1 MTNAAVSEYGAR
13 TEEQAKAKPRPW
25 HRVPTPIVV
34 AVVGVVL
41 GSWLIPALTRQ
52 WDDRQKAN
60 EVRASV
66 AYEAASATAQAL
78 SDAQEASLAG
88 IWKGSSRPST
98 SPAAKEWVVASLRIQ
113 ARLQTYF
120 GRKALERWQLVS
132 RYVST
137 TLSLAYGDA
146 AGVWA
151 EAIGDSRS
159 ASLEAQVLRYWDNRV
174 DASALAA
181 AILAEQRN
189 VTQGIIGTHVRGYST
204 TWHDVVSD
212 LLPGV

>member
-1 MTNAAVSEYGAR
+1 VSNTVVSEHGAR
-13 TEEQAKAKPRPW
+13 AAEQARAKPSPW

-34 AVVGVVL
+34 AVIGIVL
-41 GSWLIPALTRQ
+41 SSWLLPALTRQ

-66 AYEAASATAQAL
+66 AYEAASATARAL
-78 SDAQEASLAG
+78 SDAQQASLAG
-88 IWKGSSRPST
+88 LWKGSERPSS
-98 SPAAKEWVVASLRIQ
+98 SPAAREWAVASLRIQ

-137 TLSLAYGDA
+137 TLSLAHGDA

-151 EAIGDSRS
+151 EALGDRRS

-174 DASALAA
+174 DGSALAA
-181 AILAEQRN
+181 AILAEQRD
-189 VTQGIIGTHVRGYST
+189 VTQSIIRMHVRGYST

-212 LLPGV
+212 LFPGV

>member
-1 MTNAAVSEYGAR
+1 VTNAAVSEYGAR
-13 TEEQAKAKPRPW
+13 AAEQAKAKLRPW

-34 AVVGVVL
+34 AVIGIVL
-41 GSWLIPALTRQ
+41 SSWLIPALTRQ

-66 AYEAASATAQAL
+66 AYEAASATARAL
-78 SDAQEASLAG
+78 SDAQQASLAG
-88 IWKGSSRPST
+88 LWKGSARPST
-98 SPAAKEWVVASLRIQ
+98 SPAAKEWAVASLRIQ

-120 GRKALERWQLVS
+120 GRKAVERWQLVS

-146 AGVWA
+146 AGVWP
-151 EAIGDSRS
+151 EAIGDRRS

-174 DASALAA
+174 DGSALAA
-181 AILAEQRN
+181 AILAEQRD
-189 VTQGIIGTHVRGYST
+189 VTQSIIRMHVRGYST

-212 LLPGV
+212 LFPGV

>member
-13 TEEQAKAKPRPW
+13 APEQAKATPRFW

-34 AVVGVVL
+34 AILGLVL

-66 AYEAASATAQAL
+66 AYEAASATARAL
-78 SDAQEASLAG
+78 SDAQQASLAG
-88 IWKGSSRPST
+88 LWKGSRPST
-98 SPAAKEWVVASLRIQ
+98 SAAAREWAVASLRIQ
-113 ARLQTYF
+113 AKLQTYF
-120 GRKALERWQLVS
+120 GREALEHWQLVS
-132 RYVST
+132 WYVST
-137 TLSLAYGDA
+137 ALSLAYGDA
-146 AGVWA
+146 AGIWT
-151 EAIGDSRS
+151 EAIGDNRS

-174 DASALAA
+174 DGSSLAA
-181 AILAEQRN
+181 AILAEQREI
-189 VTQGIIGTHVRGYST
+189 TQRIIGMHVRGYST

-212 LLPGV
+212 LFPGV

>member
-1 MTNAAVSEYGAR
+1 MTNAAVAEYGAR
-13 TEEQAKAKPRPW
+13 AAEQAKAKPSPW

-34 AVVGVVL
+34 AVLGIVL

-66 AYEAASATAQAL
+66 AYEAASATARAL
-78 SDAQEASLAG
+78 SDAQQASLAG
-88 IWKGSSRPST
+88 LWKGSSRPST
-98 SPAAKEWVVASLRIQ
+98 SAAAQEWAVASLRIQ

-120 GRKALERWQLVS
+120 GREALERWQLIS
-132 RYVST
+132 RYVSS

-151 EAIGDSRS
+151 EAIGDNRS
-159 ASLEAQVLRYWDNRV
+159 ASLEAEVLKYWDNRV
-174 DASALAA
+174 DGSALAA
-181 AILAEQRN
+181 AILAEQRD
-189 VTQGIIGTHVRGYST
+189 VTQSIIGMPVRGYST
-204 TWHDVVSD
+204 TWQDVVSD
-212 LLPGV
+212 LFPGV

>member
-1 MTNAAVSEYGAR
+1 MTDAALPEYRAR
-13 TEEQAKAKPRPW
+13 AAEQAKARSRLW
-25 HRVPTPIVV
+25 QRVPTPIVV
-34 AVVGVVL
+34 AVVGIVV
-41 GSWLIPALTRQ
+41 GSWLIPAFTRQ

-66 AYEAASATAQAL
+66 AYEVASATARAL

-98 SPAAKEWVVASLRIQ
+98 SAAAKEWAVASPRIQ

-120 GRKALERWQLVS
+120 GNQALERWQLVS

-146 AGVWA
+146 AGAWA
-151 EAIGDSRS
+151 EDIGDGRS
-159 ASLEAQVLRYWDNRV
+159 AAVETQLQEYWYNRF
-174 DASALAA
+174 DCSPLAA
-181 AILAEQRN
+181 AILAEQKD
-189 VTQGIIGTHVRGYST
+189 VTRSINGMHVRGYST
-204 TWHDVVSD
+204 SWRDVVSD
-212 LLPGV
+212 LFPGV